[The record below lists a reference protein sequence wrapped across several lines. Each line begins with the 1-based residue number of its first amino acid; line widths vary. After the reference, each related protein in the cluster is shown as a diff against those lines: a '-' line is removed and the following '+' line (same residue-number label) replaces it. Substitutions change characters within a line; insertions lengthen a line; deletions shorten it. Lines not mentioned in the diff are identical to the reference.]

1 MPVWA
6 LFLCIIP
13 AAALLLCAAW
23 RFRVWLFLEP
33 PGGVLEVRVRCLV
46 PLARLRFRLHLFSEP
61 YLTAVWLRRDGS
73 LRTVY
78 RVGERRPPPG
88 PWAKA
93 ALRAAVWRGVR
104 ASVALGGAEAPAA
117 SALGCLV
124 CREALLL
131 LLRRFLTEDARVS
144 ARPDAQGALFRLK
157 VAGMVS
163 IRPVQIIVNR
173 LQMQRRGSHAASH

>member
-23 RFRVWLFLEP
+23 RFRVRLFLEP
-33 PGGVLEVRVRCLV
+33 PGGVLEVRVCCLV
-46 PLARLRFRLHLFSEP
+46 PLARLRFRVHLFSEP

-78 RVGERRPPPG
+78 RAGERRPPPG

-93 ALRAAVWRGVR
+93 ALRAAVWHGVR

-117 SALGCLV
+117 S
-124 CREALLL
+124 ALLL

>member
-1 MPVWA
+1 M
-6 LFLCIIP
+6 
-13 AAALLLCAAW
+13 
-23 RFRVWLFLEP
+23 RLFLEP

-46 PLARLRFRLHLFSEP
+46 PLARLRFRLHLFSAP

-78 RVGERRPPPG
+78 RAGEQRPPPG
-88 PWAKA
+88 PWANA
-93 ALRAAVWRGVR
+93 ALRAAVWRGVH

-131 LLRRFLTEDARVS
+131 LLRRFLTEDACVS